1 MKHIHMDL
9 TELSKRNEKLQDA
22 AVQLTELMPGTSLV
36 PVTSL
41 IIRSA
46 KRIDKIFPSLLAN
59 NSEARFG
66 AIMEKLEEEMDE
78 VLYCMDRLSQMNQ
91 AQKVRYINDFVKYG
105 YDLLSV
111 YSFACDKIIE
121 RKVKDDI

>member
-22 AVQLTELMPGTSLV
+22 AAQLTELMPGTSLV
-36 PVTSL
+36 PLTSL
-41 IIRSA
+41 VIRSA
-46 KRIDKIFPSLLAN
+46 KRIDRIFPNLLASN
-59 NSEARFG
+59 TEARFN

-78 VLYCMDRLSQMNQ
+78 VLYSLDRLSQMNQ
-91 AQKVRYINDFVKYG
+91 SQSVRYINDFVKYG

-121 RKVKDDI
+121 RRVKDEI